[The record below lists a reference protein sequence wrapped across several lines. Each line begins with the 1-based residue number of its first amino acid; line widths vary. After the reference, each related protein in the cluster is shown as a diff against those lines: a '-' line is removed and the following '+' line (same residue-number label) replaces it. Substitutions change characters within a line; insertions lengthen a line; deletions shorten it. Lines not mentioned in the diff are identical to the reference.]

1 MAKKGTKALL
11 VIGSFVV
18 IGGVL
23 AYFLFFRTRKK
34 GIEGTG
40 ETPPT
45 TGESSAYT
53 PSATPSSSTSDNP
66 FKSSDELKAFQNWVI
81 NVKKDSAILGS
92 AGADGKW
99 GSKSRN
105 AWQKYGKEYTP
116 SATPSAKRVVAKI
129 GGTPYY
135 TFYPQTGTYNT
146 SPKATTKSIG
156 QILGNHYGREIN
168 VTIPSILGNK
178 VFRGVVFYAPDQSG
192 NVIDKSMVNIV

>member
-34 GIEGTG
+34 GTEGTG

-53 PSATPSSSTSDNP
+53 PSTIGSTTDNP

-81 NVKKDSAILGS
+81 NVKKDTTILGS

-99 GSKSRN
+99 GSKSRS
-105 AWQKYGKEYTP
+105 AWQKYGKEYKP
-116 SATPSAKRVVAKI
+116 SATTSTKRVVAKI
-129 GGTPYY
+129 SGTPYY
-135 TFYPQTGTYNT
+135 SFYPQTGTYKT
-146 SPKATTKSIG
+146 IPKATTRNIG
-156 QILGNHYGREIN
+156 EVLGNHFGREVN
-168 VTIPSILGNK
+168 VTIPSIYGNK
-178 VFRGVVFYAPDQSG
+178 VFRGVVFYAPDQSA
-192 NVIDKSMVNIV
+192 NVIDKSLVNII